1 MSCTWEIPQREVMLL
16 AKMASEER
24 AGPMWGICPQTFP
37 KRLKS
42 PLFVWVDSHRAGVD
56 SHRAGVDSHRAGDVL
71 GQPQGGGVARVGW
84 WP

>member
-1 MSCTWEIPQREVMLL
+1 MLL

-24 AGPMWGICPQTFP
+24 AGPMWGVCPQTFP

-42 PLFVWVDSHRAGVD
+42 PLFVW
-56 SHRAGVDSHRAGDVL
+56 VDSHRAGDVL